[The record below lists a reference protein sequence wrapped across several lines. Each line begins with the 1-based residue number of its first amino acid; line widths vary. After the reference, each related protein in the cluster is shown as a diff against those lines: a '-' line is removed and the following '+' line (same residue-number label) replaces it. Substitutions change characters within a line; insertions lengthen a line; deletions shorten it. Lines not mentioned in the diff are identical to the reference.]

1 MRQIIGIAIG
11 AAVGFGLGV
20 LATVAG
26 GGYLLSYIGVGPF
39 AKESYAAN
47 EVKRLEKEL
56 GISCQAVEDRALR
69 FITENMGILRTATQ
83 DKKPWIS
90 ENRSKF
96 LGDVTLLREQ
106 TSKCWMIQTQ
116 AQAGNLPYPGDF
128 RKLQSILR
136 SLGELVTVSHK
147 VDPNDDV
154 MRQVFMEGLEKE
166 YNDLTI
172 GSSGRQTGAAE
183 PKR

>member
-1 MRQIIGIAIG
+1 MRQIIGISIG
-11 AAVGFGLGV
+11 AVVGFGLGV
-20 LATVAG
+20 LATVVG
-26 GGYLLSYIGVGPF
+26 GSYLLTYIGVGPF

-56 GISCQAVEDRALR
+56 GISCQAVEDQALR
-69 FITENMGILRTATQ
+69 FITENMSMLRTATQ
-83 DKKPWIS
+83 NKKPWVS

-96 LGDVTLLREQ
+96 LGDVAILREQ
-106 TSKCWMIQTQ
+106 TSKCWMIQSQ

-128 RKLQSILR
+128 RKLQSILH

-166 YNDLTI
+166 YKTI
-172 GSSGRQTGAAE
+172 
-183 PKR
+183 